1 MEPEQHFSIS
11 FFRKGFPIIISAPSG
26 TGKTETCRLL
36 KKKLPNLN
44 IVASHTTRKPRP
56 GELADIDYHFI
67 SKEKFEAKIK
77 KNDFLEWAKV
87 HTDYYGTSFKSI
99 EKIQKKGFDILLEL
113 DVQGVETLRK
123 MGFMGVFILILPPS
137 VEEMTKRLKNR
148 GTDTKESIER
158 RIKTGKEEIKS
169 YKKFDYV
176 ITNYEVEQT
185 AESILAII
193 RAEKLKVFRYIPTSE
208 DIKELLD

>member
-1 MEPEQHFSIS
+1 MEPERYFSIS

-26 TGKTETCRLL
+26 TGKTETCKLL

-56 GELADIDYHFI
+56 EEQAGVDYHFI
-67 SKEKFEAKIK
+67 SKEKFEAKIN

-99 EKIQKKGFDILLEL
+99 EKIQEKGFDILLEL
-113 DVQGVETLRK
+113 DIQGVEALRK
-123 MGFMGVFILILPPS
+123 MDFKGVFILILPPS
-137 VEEMTKRLKNR
+137 VKEMTKRLKNR
-148 GTDTKESIER
+148 GTDTEESIER

-193 RAEKLKVFRYIPTSE
+193 RAEKLKVLRYIPTSE